1 MVMVRKDHGGMEYRR
16 MSDGEGGPA
25 VIRNDRRMLGK
36 RLASKQV
43 AVATPTVA
51 TTTTISSS
59 SSPAQPESRTSSPY
73 AQSPISLQPHF
84 EDSESTRTM
93 VQGK

>member
-16 MSDGEGGPA
+16 MSDGEGVPA
-25 VIRNDRRMLGK
+25 VIRNDRRTLGK

-43 AVATPTVA
+43 AVAAAALA
-51 TTTTISSS
+51 TATISTSS
-59 SSPAQPESRTSSPY
+59 CSPAQPESRTCSPCD
-73 AQSPISLQPHF
+73 PTLISQQPVP
-84 EDSESTRTM
+84 EDSECATTV

>member
-1 MVMVRKDHGGMEYRR
+1 MVRKDHGGMEYRR

-43 AVATPTVA
+43 AVATTTVA
-51 TTTTISSS
+51 ATIISGS
-59 SSPAQPESRTSSPY
+59 SSPAQPESRTSSPC
-73 AQSPISLQPHF
+73 AHSPVSLQPHF
-84 EDSESTRTM
+84 EDSESTKTV

>member
-1 MVMVRKDHGGMEYRR
+1 

-25 VIRNDRRMLGK
+25 VIRNDRRTLGK

-43 AVATPTVA
+43 AVAAAAVA
-51 TTTTISSS
+51 AATISTSS
-59 SSPAQPESRTSSPY
+59 SSPVQPESRTCSPC
-73 AQSPISLQPHF
+73 APSPISLQPISD
-84 EDSESTRTM
+84 DSEPARTV

>member
-1 MVMVRKDHGGMEYRR
+1 

-43 AVATPTVA
+43 AVATTTVA
-51 TTTTISSS
+51 ATTISSS
-59 SSPAQPESRTSSPY
+59 SSPAQPESRTSSPC
-73 AQSPISLQPHF
+73 AQSPVSLQPHF
-84 EDSESTRTM
+84 EDSESTRTV